1 MKTKHISKGN
11 IKAVCIAWGILLMG
25 MLAGCGSGKGE
36 PYIVTMSGV
45 EVKPGQTTVQELADA
60 GYEFTDLGGRSL
72 MPVEDENGNKI
83 YLYESVYDLTSE
95 AEAKTEYSMIIM
107 VKDGE
112 QAASVSLINESSES
126 VPVSECIISYMT
138 IDIEYKDADKIMVEG
153 ISFDQLSIDKLVE
166 VLGKQSG
173 KLNDSTTRWQ
183 RGDYSLNLEISEDG
197 GPKKISVSKYYNTE
211 ILGTYKG

>member
-1 MKTKHISKGN
+1 MQTKINRKSV
-11 IKAVCIAWGILLMG
+11 IKAAGIAGCILLLG
-25 MLAGCGSGKGE
+25 MMAGCGSGKGE
-36 PYIVTMSGV
+36 PYVVTMSGV

-153 ISFDQLSIDKLVE
+153 VSFDQLSVDKLIE
-166 VLGKQSG
+166 LLGKQSG

>member
-1 MKTKHISKGN
+1 MQTIISRKNG
-11 IKAVCIAWGILLMG
+11 IKVGGIAWCILLMG

-36 PYIVTMSGV
+36 PYAVTMGGV
-45 EVKPGQTTVQELADA
+45 DVKPGQTTVQELADA
-60 GYEFTDLGGRSL
+60 GFEFTDLGGRSFT
-72 MPVEDENGNKI
+72 PVEDENGNKI

-138 IDIEYKDADKIMVEG
+138 IDMGYKDADKVMVEG
-153 ISFDQLSIDKLVE
+153 VSFDQLSIDKLTE
-166 VLGKQSG
+166 LFGKQSG

-197 GPKKISVSKYYNTE
+197 GPQKISVSKYYNTE

>member
-1 MKTKHISKGN
+1 MQTKIRRKNG
-11 IKAVCIAWGILLMG
+11 IKAAGIAWFILLTG
-25 MLAGCGSGKGE
+25 ILAGCGSGKGE
-36 PYIVTMSGV
+36 PYAVTMGGV

-72 MPVEDENGNKI
+72 TPIEDENGNKI

-126 VPVSECIISYMT
+126 IPVSECIISYMT
-138 IDIEYKDADKIMVEG
+138 IDMEYKDADKVTVEG
-153 ISFDQLSIDKLVE
+153 VSFGQLSIDKLTE
-166 VLGKQSG
+166 LFGKQSG

-183 RGDYSLNLEISEDG
+183 RGDYSLNLEVSEDG
-197 GPKKISVSKYYNTE
+197 GPQKISVSKYYNTE